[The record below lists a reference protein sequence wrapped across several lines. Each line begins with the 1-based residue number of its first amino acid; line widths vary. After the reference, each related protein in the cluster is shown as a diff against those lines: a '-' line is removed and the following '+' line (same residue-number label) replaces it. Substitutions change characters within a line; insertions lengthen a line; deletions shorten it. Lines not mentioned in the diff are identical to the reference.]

1 MKTKIFIV
9 AATIVMLAVLSTS
22 VQAQSL
28 NEPIIKILPSN
39 QPGLLKILYV
49 HDTDRSVDIKFYN
62 DEGLIS
68 SDRIKGGTFK
78 RGFLKRYDVS
88 RINSERF
95 RIEISD
101 ESRSLWY
108 TVVGADDNK
117 TYTCVYERTTYLQ
130 PIVTASK

>member
-9 AATIVMLAVLSTS
+9 AATIVMLAALFTS

-49 HDTDRSVDIKFYN
+49 HDTDRSVDVKFYSN
-62 DEGLIS
+62 EGLIA

-78 RGFLKRYDVS
+78 KGFLKRYDVS
-88 RINSERF
+88 RINSEKF

-108 TVVGADDNK
+108 TVIGADDDK
-117 TYTCVYERTTYLQ
+117 TFTCVYERSTYPQ
-130 PIVTASK
+130 PVVASSN